1 MDVRTAFITGASS
14 GIGKAL
20 ALRLAKEGIS
30 IGLSARRTEQL
41 EEVASLIRA
50 EGGQA
55 QVFGLDVRNT
65 QAVYEVMQRAD
76 DALGGIDV
84 VIANAGLAKNRRAQK
99 FRWAECEDMLS
110 VNVQGAAAT
119 LTALLDRMIA
129 RDRGHLVGVSSLA
142 GMRALPGMAAYTASK
157 AFLSRFLEGL
167 RIDLSNTNV
176 HITDVRPGFVE
187 SEMTDDY
194 KTTGQPMP
202 FLMSAEE
209 AADII
214 AKAIERKDRMIAF
227 PWQMK
232 RLMQT
237 VSLLPEPVWR
247 KSVRKIM

>member
-1 MDVRTAFITGASS
+1 MDARTAFITGASS

-20 ALRLAKEGIS
+20 ALRLAKEGMTL
-30 IGLSARRTEQL
+30 GLAARRKEQL
-41 EEVASLIRA
+41 EEVASLVRA
-50 EGGQA
+50 AGGSA
-55 QVFGLDVRNT
+55 HVFELDVRHPQSVN
-65 QAVYEVMQRAD
+65 EVMQRAD
-76 DALGGIDV
+76 DAMGGIDV
-84 VIANAGLAKNRRAQK
+84 VVANAGLAKNRRAQK
-99 FRWAECEDMLS
+99 FRWAECEEMLS
-110 VNVQGAAAT
+110 VNVLGATAT
-119 LTALLDRMIA
+119 LTALLDRMIE

-167 RIDLSNTNV
+167 RIDLSNTSV

-202 FLMSAEE
+202 FLMSAED

-214 AKAIERKDRMIAF
+214 AKAIDRKDRTIAF

-237 VSLLPEPVWR
+237 ASLLPEPLWR